1 MSTLRTDLAI
11 LQDPAVRRLLC
22 ARLVSLLGNAIMPV
36 ALAFAVLG
44 LPGGTA
50 TDLGLVLAARMVA
63 QLVLILVGG
72 VIADR
77 LPRYRVM
84 IGSDL
89 AAAVIHGLLALV
101 VIASM
106 ATPLLLAL
114 LAALSGAAA
123 ALFEPAS
130 RSVVPQL
137 VPVES
142 LQSANALLKLSM
154 RGGSILGAAVSGV
167 LVATIGAGY
176 ALAVDAATFLVSA
189 VLLLGVSAPPAAA
202 TESSGT
208 LFAQLLGGW
217 REFTARRWVWVAVG
231 QMALVNMLL
240 AGAFYVLG
248 PVVAERSLGGAPGWG
263 AVLAVQAVGFVVGT
277 GVAMRL
283 RPARP
288 MFVAALSTVLFPL
301 SLFFLAAE
309 APLVAVAAAV
319 FAAALAID
327 VYEVLV
333 DTALQQH
340 VPADALSRVM
350 SYEALGSLAFVP
362 LGAAIVGPVS
372 QQVGVSATLMWAGIL
387 IALAG
392 LAMAALPSV
401 RAVTAVPNDRPV
413 DAAPAT
419 PGPEGGQAA

>member
-1 MSTLRTDLAI
+1 MSSLRTDLAI
-11 LQDPAVRRLLC
+11 LKDRAVRRLLC
-22 ARLVSLLGNAIMPV
+22 ARVVSLLGNAIMPV
-36 ALAFAVLG
+36 ALSFAVLG

-50 TDLGLVLAARMVA
+50 TDLGLVLATRMVA
-63 QLVLILVGG
+63 QLVFVLLGG

-84 IGSDL
+84 IGADL
-89 AAAVIHGLLALV
+89 AAAVIHGLLAFV
-101 VIASM
+101 VVAGA
-106 ATPLLLAL
+106 ATPLLLAG

-130 RSVVPQL
+130 RSVIPQL
-137 VPVES
+137 VPAES

-176 ALAVDAATFLVSA
+176 ALAVDAATFVLSA
-189 VLLLGVSAPPAAA
+189 VLLVGVAAPPAAA
-202 TESSGT
+202 VEPSGT
-208 LFAQLLGGW
+208 LFAQLLDGW

-263 AVLAVQAVGFVVGT
+263 VVLAVQAVGFVVGT
-277 GVAMRL
+277 GLAIRL
-283 RPARP
+283 RPRRP
-288 MFVAALSTVLFPL
+288 VLVAALSTVLFPL
-301 SLFFLAAE
+301 SLFSLAAG
-309 APLVAVAAAV
+309 APLLAVAVAV

-340 VPADALSRVM
+340 VPPEALSRVM

-372 QQVGVSATLMWAGIL
+372 GQVGVPATLVWAGAFIV
-387 IALAG
+387 LAG
-392 LAMAALPSV
+392 VVMAALPSV
-401 RAVTAVPNDRPV
+401 RAVTARPE
-413 DAAPAT
+413 DTPAPAT
-419 PGPEGGQAA
+419 PGPESGQAA